1 MQVKIKEER
10 NYLGLVEIVDTE
22 TGDVVKRTKSVTAAA
37 KWLNEQLELN
47 NK

>member
-1 MQVKIKEER
+1 MQVKIKEKR
-10 NYLGLVEIVDTE
+10 NNLGLIEVVDTE
-22 TGDVVKRTKSVTAAA
+22 TGEVIKRTKSVTAAA